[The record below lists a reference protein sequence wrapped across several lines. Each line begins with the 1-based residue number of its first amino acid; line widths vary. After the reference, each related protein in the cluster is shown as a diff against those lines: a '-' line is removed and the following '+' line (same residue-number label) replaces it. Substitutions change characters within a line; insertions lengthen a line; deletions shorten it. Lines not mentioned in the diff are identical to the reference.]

1 MKLPK
6 TVFRTTILFVA
17 ILATMASCSKD
28 RIEARDELNT
38 YESPNTYLDSKK
50 QDEQEFLIDSSG
62 TGPIIGNQFTH
73 IWGSKDCLML
83 PNGDSVSYPFSVK
96 LVELYTPKDMIYY
109 RMPTVSAGRILET
122 GGEIRLRAFKNGT
135 ELKLRPG
142 CEFKVSMP
150 NEAPQADY
158 MRVFY
163 GFESGS
169 IIDWTDNLASLGVTQ
184 QQNPVW
190 ELDTIGYTAL
200 IERLGW
206 INCDKLAGT
215 TTGSTLTFA
224 SEEDDLTNVAI
235 FVYLPDTKTVM
246 QAYNQSVGVI
256 PNGTAAKV
264 IAIAVN
270 SAGTL
275 FSFTQDLTVNTSQTV
290 QVTMSATSD
299 AVLTALLEGL

>member
-1 MKLPK
+1 MKSVK
-6 TVFRTTILFVA
+6 TLFKTTILIGSVW
-17 ILATMASCSKD
+17 ATMASCSKD
-28 RIEARDELNT
+28 RIEARDDLNT

-50 QDEQEFLIDSSG
+50 QPEQEFIIDSAG
-62 TGPIIGNQFTH
+62 TGPIIGNQYTH

-83 PNGDSVSYPFSVK
+83 PNGDSVSYPFTVK

-109 RMPTVSAGRILET
+109 RMPTVSASRILET
-122 GGEIRLRAFKNGT
+122 GGEIRLRAFKNST
-135 ELKLRPG
+135 EAKLRPG

-150 NEAPQADY
+150 NEAPLPDY

-206 INCDKLAGT
+206 INCDRLAGST
-215 TTGSTLTFA
+215 AGSTLTFA

-235 FVYLPDTKTVM
+235 FVYLPATKSVM
-246 QAYNQSVGVI
+246 QAYNQSVGII

-270 SAGTL
+270 SSGTL
-275 FSFTQDLTVNTSQTV
+275 FSFSQDLTVNGSQTV
-290 QVTMSATSD
+290 QVTMSATTD
-299 AVLTALLEGL
+299 AALTALLDGL

>member
-1 MKLPK
+1 MKSTK
-6 TVFRTTILFVA
+6 TLFKTTILVGS
-17 ILATMASCSKD
+17 IWATMASCSKD
-28 RIEARDELNT
+28 RIEARDELNS

-50 QDEQEFLIDSSG
+50 QPEQEFIIDSAG
-62 TGPIIGNQFTH
+62 TGPIVGNQNTH

-83 PNGDSVSYPFSVK
+83 PNGDSVSYPFTVK

-109 RMPTVSAGRILET
+109 RMPTVSASRILET
-122 GGEIRLRAFKNGT
+122 GGEIRLRAFKNST
-135 ELKLRPG
+135 EAKLRPG

-150 NEAPQADY
+150 NEAPLPDY

-169 IIDWTDNLASLGVTQ
+169 IIDWTDDLASLGVTQ

-206 INCDKLAGT
+206 INCDRLAGS

-235 FVYLPDTKTVM
+235 FVYLPATKTVM
-246 QAYNQSVGVI
+246 QAYNQSVGII

-264 IAIAVN
+264 IAIALN

-275 FSFTQDLTVNTSQTV
+275 FSFSQDLTVNGSQTI
-290 QVTMSATSD
+290 QVTMSATTD
-299 AVLTALLEGL
+299 AALTTLLDGL